1 MISIVAKTKRLVLVN
16 LIDLFDADY
25 PTNYRSWLTDPDVTR
40 YNSHGLFPYTPEAMK
55 RYVKSLKESR
65 DIVVWA
71 MLVPTG
77 KEEKWHGEAY
87 GRHIGNVTLQKINW
101 IYRSAEMAIV
111 IGEKDCWGAGYAT
124 EALTALYDHGF
135 NRMNLHRIFTG
146 TASTNKGMQCVA
158 QKLGMKQEGVFREAV
173 FLSGTYVDVLE
184 YGILSH
190 EWKNR

>member
-1 MISIVAKTKRLVLVN
+1 
-16 LIDLFDADY
+16 
-25 PTNYRSWLTDPDVTR
+25 
-40 YNSHGLFPYTPEAMK
+40 
-55 RYVKSLKESR
+55 
-65 DIVVWA
+65 
-71 MLVPTG
+71 
-77 KEEKWHGEAY
+77 
-87 GRHIGNVTLQKINW
+87 
-101 IYRSAEMAIV
+101 MAIV
-111 IGEKDCWGAGYAT
+111 IGEKDFWGAGYAT